1 MKQLVFRIC
10 GFLLFA
16 TILIAAIVT
25 SLGQNGGSYSDMAEM
40 LEGEPSVRSGAVY
53 YNRLTKKQQYIYD
66 AVVKAADSL
75 EYTTEQMPFVAEMSD
90 ITAASNAIL
99 NDLPEYFYID
109 FGGFS
114 LGEYKYTE
122 IISDEETKE
131 VSGESIIDE
140 KYTCLMIPYTET
152 TEELKLKKTRLSAA
166 ISKSQS
172 LVSGLENDLDKQT
185 ALHDYIISICE
196 KSQSGANC
204 SNVYGALVEGE
215 ANSEGYHKAFKL
227 LLSRTGIISHLV
239 YGEVSGTRS
248 VWCTVLIGDKYYN
261 TDVYEDDL
269 DKQFDD
275 ESFRGAVTHAY
286 MNLSDETISATHKN
300 KSDELPKC
308 TDGETYYTANKLVC
322 ANEGMTEKLISEK
335 LSDLVKYKRRTI
347 ELYCTYDVTENDV
360 ETYVF
365 RQFEL
370 LYPDY
375 TCECKMIKPKAS
387 FDAYTI
393 IINYLP
399 KTAENAN

>member
-10 GFLLFA
+10 GFLLFGI
-16 TILIAAIVT
+16 ILVAAIVT
-25 SLGQNGGSYSDMAEM
+25 SLGENGGSYSDMAEM
-40 LEGEPSVRSGAVY
+40 LEGEPAVRSGAVY

-66 AVVKAADSL
+66 AVVKAADGL
-75 EYTTEQMPFVAEMSD
+75 EYTTEQMPFVAESSD
-90 ITAASNAIL
+90 VSAAANAL
-99 NDLPEYFYID
+99 VNDLPEYFYID
-109 FGGFS
+109 CDGFT

-122 IISDEETKE
+122 IISEEETKE
-131 VSGESIIDE
+131 VSGQSIIDE

-152 TEELKLKKTRLSAA
+152 VDELKLKKTRLTAA
-166 ISKSQS
+166 ISKAQS
-172 LVSGLENDLDKQT
+172 LISDMESEQDIQT
-185 ALHDYIISICE
+185 ALHDYIVSICE
-196 KSQSGANC
+196 KSQNGANA

-227 LLSRTGIISHLV
+227 LLSRAGIISHLV

-248 VWCTVLIGDKYYN
+248 VWCTVLIDDKYYN
-261 TDVYEDDL
+261 TDVYENDL

-275 ESFRGAVTHAY
+275 GTFRGAVTHAY
-286 MNLSDETISATHKN
+286 MNLSDSAISVTHKN
-300 KSDELPKC
+300 KGDELPKC
-308 TDGETYYTANKLVC
+308 TDGETYYTLNNLVC

-335 LSDLVKYKRRTI
+335 LSDLVKYKRHTV
-347 ELYCTYDVTENDV
+347 ELYCTYDVTESDV

-370 LYPDY
+370 IYPDY
-375 TCECKMIKPKAS
+375 TCECKMIKPKTS
-387 FDAYTI
+387 FDAYTL